1 VRFLLVLLA
10 LLAGLS
16 AQAEAPSSLTGDIR
30 YQLGFHS
37 QFLPNDRD
45 IVVYLPPGYDQHPKR
60 RYPVLYMQDGQ
71 NLFDGATSFIP
82 GQEWRADETA
92 EALIGSGKIRP
103 LIIVGIYNGGD
114 SRIDDYTQIADSD
127 IKAGGKA
134 ELYGRLIV
142 EELKPFI
149 DSHYRTI
156 PSETGLGGASL
167 GGLVSLYLGLKYPD
181 IFNELAVLSP
191 SVWWGKRQILRD
203 VAALPAKTPARI
215 WLDVGTDES
224 QTPVKVVE
232 DARALRD
239 ALETK
244 GWVLGSDFG
253 YLEAEGEAHNEA
265 AWSRRFDRVLEFLY
279 PPNQGTP

>member
-1 VRFLLVLLA
+1 VRILLCLLA
-10 LLAGLS
+10 LLAGGG
-16 AQAEAPSSLTGDIR
+16 AQAETPSSLTGDIR
-30 YQLGFHS
+30 YQMGFRS

-45 IVVYLPPGYDQHPKR
+45 IIIYLPPGYEQHPKQ

-92 EALIGSGKIRP
+92 EALIEAGKIRP

-114 SRIDDYTQIADSD
+114 SRIDDYTQIPDAD

-134 ELYGRLIV
+134 DLYGRLIV

-156 PSETGLGGASL
+156 PDDTGLGGSSL
-167 GGLVSLYLGLKYPD
+167 GGLVSLYLGLKYPQT
-181 IFNELAVLSP
+181 FTRLAVLSP

-203 VAALPAKTPARI
+203 VAALPTKTPARI
-215 WLDVGTDES
+215 WLDVGTAES
-224 QTPVKVVE
+224 KSPAKMVE

-239 ALETK
+239 ALEAK
-244 GWVLGSDFG
+244 GWALGSDLSYF
-253 YLEAEGEAHNEA
+253 EADGEQHNEA
-265 AWSRRFDRVLEFLY
+265 AWARRFDRVLEFLY
-279 PPNQGTP
+279 PT